1 MTCVN
6 KEMNMKRYLTLI
18 AVLTVC
24 LLFALVGCG
33 SEGSSDDIPAPI
45 NSVSATAVKD
55 KPLEAAISGLKLSA
69 AANTFSQ
76 GSTITLIEQ
85 SPTGTGS
92 NGYSASSRSYVINAY
107 KDTDKG
113 KSNIK
118 ELEQPVLLTIL
129 KKIAGGSEYYL
140 GTRESGTAEWSYS
153 YISPEN
159 SVNNPLELAPAR
171 ASVASDYNNKSEFYV
186 NIYKMNIE
194 VAIFASFSPYEKT
207 TPKITGLDNKVT
219 VSDSIEYKNGKF
231 TENLPFRII
240 LSGEN
245 ISNAGI
251 NDFNVKITYQN
262 NSAKAPEIK
271 AVGATAVNDSTEI
284 PNEGSGNK
292 YLHTIT
298 ISQIN
303 NVSVMGNKVTLSFS
317 LYTTGIST
325 SDFTGSFNIEA
336 LSDSKSTLF
345 KDSKFTYQT
354 DVKLKLVEQQS
365 KKDEPYI
372 HAQMSLPENGSTG
385 VASTTDIVINFEKDL
400 QWDSG
405 KSPSLFSVLAGS
417 TRFECET
424 VYSNKTV
431 TLKHKKPFSPATT
444 YAVKI
449 ADGLVTTDIP
459 AKEIAS
465 DTFVFTTEYESDV
478 TYFHARMTA
487 PKAATGVASNSVIT
501 LSVDKDLKWDSASQ
515 QMITVDAGNEGIQCN
530 ISYKN
535 KLITITHE
543 EPFKYDTEYRVK
555 VAGNISATESGF
567 MLSPDTFTF
576 TTEKQPDVT
585 YIHATMNPADGTVE
599 VASDSVITLTY
610 DKELLWN
617 EESASMI
624 SIVANDETI
633 VTKAAY
639 NNKTITLT
647 HDAPFKYGI
656 TYTVSIAGNIATTD
670 KFFAVAKE
678 DLTFT
683 AEVEPEAKFIY
694 AEMTPASGSTDVK
707 VGETIKLAVSDDLI
721 WNAALSRKLI
731 TITTGDIG
739 FDCDAS
745 YKDRVITI
753 THNKPFNYSTDYSVN
768 INEPILTAEPFK
780 YLATDTIPFTTE
792 GLEVTPEIK
801 PVGISAQLASDVG
814 RLPLQP
820 VFNIDFGVPL
830 TSDDWANINSKIKL
844 NGEAVNQY
852 YIEFANQIATI
863 TFKTGCIA
871 SSAYTLTFEEG
882 YVTENNT
889 NIKESSYD
897 FITLDNFS
905 NISRSDYWGPHA
917 CCDYFVKIEFG
928 AHPGSKIGHNA
939 VIRMLDE
946 DNNVVSDATIE
957 RFDNYILINSDRFEE
972 LDKSYKV
979 VIDEF
984 EDPDTHQKLASAA
997 YDFTVVMPTDAIP
1010 GKGTSD
1016 KPYLIYTADQL
1027 KAMNNNEKYRAR
1039 GSYLK
1044 QVNDLD
1050 LNNEEWTPISFFY
1063 GNYDGNNKKISNM
1076 KKSGTSNNAGL
1087 FSEIRPGATVQ
1098 NLTIENCDIEGYTS
1112 GGLAAYACEGDI
1124 TINKVSVTGTIKG
1137 SYYVGGLIGCMN
1149 LEQYDI
1155 YYDMPPVRI
1164 TNSWVKATIECYDSY
1179 VGGLIGYCY
1188 GYWGYYA
1195 PPAYIEINKCF
1206 SNSTITSTNNYSSA
1220 GGIIGYLEGPDLDMK
1235 YSYCKGVINNGSGAG
1250 GFIGYASCNY
1260 YRICP
1265 SIQQS
1270 YSAMTFSD
1278 ETNVGSYFYS
1288 SYGSMNLTDCF
1299 TTCPEEYPA
1308 CRDGWIDS
1316 QTSTFSLPDG
1326 YTAGKGWTGGPTTW
1340 EDSGVWE
1347 TPIGSYPKLIG
1358 LDGQD

>member
-1 MTCVN
+1 
-6 KEMNMKRYLTLI
+6 MNMKRYLTLI
-18 AVLTVC
+18 AVMTVS

-33 SEGSSDDIPAPI
+33 TEGSSDDIPAPI

-76 GSTITLIEQ
+76 NSTVTILEQ

-92 NGYSASSRSYVINAY
+92 DGYSASSRSYVINAY

-113 KSNIK
+113 KSYIK
-118 ELEQPVLLTIL
+118 EVEQPVLLTIQ
-129 KKIAGGSEYYL
+129 KNIAGGSEYYL
-140 GTRESGTAEWSYS
+140 GTREAGTAEWSYS

-159 SVNNPLELAPAR
+159 SISNPLELAPVR

-186 NIYKMNIE
+186 NIYKMNVE
-194 VAIFASFSPYEKT
+194 VAIFASFSPYEKD
-207 TPKITGLDNKVT
+207 TPRITGLDNKVT

-245 ISNAGI
+245 ISNVGI

-262 NSAKAPEIK
+262 NSAKASEIK
-271 AVGATAVNDSTEI
+271 AIGATAVNDSTEI

-345 KDSKFTYQT
+345 KDNKFNYQSS
-354 DVKLKLVEQQS
+354 VKLKLIEQQT

-400 QWDSG
+400 KWDSDQ
-405 KSPSLFSVLAGS
+405 SPSLFSVLAGS

-431 TLKHKKPFSPATT
+431 TLRHEKPFSPATT

-449 ADGLVTTDIP
+449 AEGLITTDTP
-459 AKEIAS
+459 VKEIAS

-478 TYFHARMTA
+478 TYFHAKMTT
-487 PKAATGVASNSVIT
+487 PKATTGVASNTVIT
-501 LSVDKDLKWDSASQ
+501 LTTDKELKWDNASK
-515 QMITVDAGNEGIQCN
+515 QMITVDSGDEGIQCD

-535 KLITITHE
+535 KIITITHE
-543 EPFKYDTEYRVK
+543 EPFKYDTEYSVK

-576 TTEKQPDVT
+576 KTEKQPDIT
-585 YIHATMNPADGTVE
+585 YIHAAMNPADGAVE
-599 VASDSVITLTY
+599 VASDSIITLTY

-624 SIVANDETI
+624 NIAANGETI
-633 VTKAAY
+633 VTRAAY
-639 NNKTITLT
+639 SNKVITLT
-647 HDAPFKYGI
+647 HDAPFKYGT

-670 KFFAVAKE
+670 KFFAVARE
-678 DLTFT
+678 ELTFT

-707 VGETIKLAVSDDLI
+707 VSETIKLAVSDDLI
-721 WNAALSRKLI
+721 WDSTLSKKLI
-731 TITTGDIG
+731 TITTDEAV

-745 YKDRVITI
+745 YQNKVITI
-753 THNKPFNYSTDYSVN
+753 THNKPFNYGTDYSVN
-768 INEPILTAEPFK
+768 INEPILTSEPFK

-792 GLEVTPEIK
+792 SLEVTPEIK

-814 RLPLQP
+814 KLPLQP

-830 TSDDWANINSKIKL
+830 TSDDWANIKSKIKF
-844 NGEAVNQY
+844 NGESVNQY

-871 SSAYTLTFEEG
+871 SSAYTLSFEEG
-882 YVTENNT
+882 YTTENNT
-889 NIKESSYD
+889 SIKEITYD

-905 NISRSDYWGPHA
+905 NISQSDYWGPHA
-917 CCDYFVKIEFG
+917 ACDYFVKVEFS
-928 AHPGSKIGHNA
+928 AHPGSKIGQNA
-939 VIRMLDE
+939 IVNLYDE
-946 DNNVVSDATIE
+946 DNNLVTDVITE
-957 RFDNYILINSDRFEE
+957 RFDNYLLLNSVRFEVF
-972 LDKSYKV
+972 DKSYKV
-979 VIDEF
+979 VVNDF
-984 EDPDTHQKLASAA
+984 EDPDTHQKLASAT
-997 YDFTVVMPTDAIP
+997 YNFTVIMPTDAIP
-1010 GKGTSD
+1010 GKGTAD
-1016 KPYLIYTADQL
+1016 KPYLIYTVDHL
-1027 KAMNNNEKYRAR
+1027 KLVSQAKYRTKD
-1039 GSYLK
+1039 SYLK
-1044 QVNDLD
+1044 QVSDMDLTD
-1050 LNNEEWTPISFFY
+1050 VEWSPISSFQ
-1063 GNYDGNNKKISNM
+1063 GNYDGNNKKISNL
-1076 KKSGTSNNAGL
+1076 KVNTSGSAGL
-1087 FSEIRPGATVQ
+1087 FGSLQRGAIVQ
-1098 NLTIENCDIEGYTS
+1098 NLAIENCDIQGAYS
-1112 GGLAAYACEGDI
+1112 VGGLAGYANEGDI
-1124 TINKVSVTGTIKG
+1124 TINNVTVTGNIKG
-1137 SYYVGGLIGCMN
+1137 STNVGGLIGTAE
-1149 LEQYDI
+1149 LSQYD
-1155 YYDMPPVRI
+1155 YYELPPLTI
-1164 TNSWVKATIECYDSY
+1164 TNSYAKTTIECTDDYA
-1179 VGGLIGYCY
+1179 GGLIGNCY
-1188 GYWGYYA
+1188 GYGYYG
-1195 PPAYIEINKCF
+1195 PPTYLEINKCF
-1206 SNSTITSTNNYSSA
+1206 SDSTITMTSSYEYSVI
-1220 GGIIGYLEGPDLDMK
+1220 GGLIGYISEIDVDMAYC
-1235 YSYCKGVINNGSGAG
+1235 YSKGTISSNGRIG
-1250 GFIGYASCNY
+1250 GLIGNANCYW
-1260 YRICP
+1260 YRIRP
-1265 SIQQS
+1265 TVQQC
-1270 YSAMTFSD
+1270 YSAMTFN
-1278 ETNVGSYFYS
+1278 EGANIGSYFYTC
-1288 SYGSMNLTDCF
+1288 YGSMNVTDCF
-1299 TTCPEEYPA
+1299 TTSSEVYPV
-1308 CRDGWIDS
+1308 CQEGGLES
-1316 QTSTFSLPDG
+1316 LNNFYNLPDG
-1326 YTAGKGWTGGPTTW
+1326 YVAGKEWTNGTTTW

-1347 TPIGSYPKLIG
+1347 TPIASYPKLLGI
-1358 LDGQD
+1358 DGQD